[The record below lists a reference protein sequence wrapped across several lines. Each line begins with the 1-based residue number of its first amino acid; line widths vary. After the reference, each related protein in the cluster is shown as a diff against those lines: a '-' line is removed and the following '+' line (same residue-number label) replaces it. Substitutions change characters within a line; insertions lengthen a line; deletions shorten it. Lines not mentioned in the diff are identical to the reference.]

1 MLVRDTIRMK
11 GPVARHEVAK
21 ITGLT
26 PSAVTVI
33 VNEFIEAGVIKEV
46 GWGESSGGR
55 RPVML
60 ELNPQAGYIFVV
72 RLQGGEILTA
82 LLDLSDGI
90 ISSNLT
96 RTGQTRP
103 EDVVRLVGEDF
114 DTYLRDLGIKTEN
127 VLWCGVATPGLIDY
141 ATGTIERS
149 TNLGWHRV
157 PLRQMLSA
165 RLGGVPVC
173 IENNSNAAALAEQRY
188 GSGRGCTNL
197 IYLNLSVGISGGI
210 VIDGEIYGGA
220 KGYAGEIGH
229 MMLMPYAGTK
239 CRCGRHGCFEAICGI
254 GAILDRIRNEVSQE
268 TLASCG
274 LTRDGLTIED
284 VIRPPLI
291 EVPQVKQ
298 ILTQTGRVIGL
309 VVANL
314 VHIFN
319 PEMVILGGELPRAG
333 RMFMDVIRREA
344 RDMATEK
351 IMEAVKIVESS
362 MVQDPQLRGAYAQAL
377 GNAFT
382 LNHWGR
388 RE

>member
-1 MLVRDTIRMK
+1 MRTTRSASNSKGVKVHNRLLVRDTIRMK

-127 VLWCGVATPGLIDY
+127 VLWC
-141 ATGTIERS
+141 
-149 TNLGWHRV
+149 
-157 PLRQMLSA
+157 
-165 RLGGVPVC
+165 
-173 IENNSNAAALAEQRY
+173 
-188 GSGRGCTNL
+188 
-197 IYLNLSVGISGGI
+197 
-210 VIDGEIYGGA
+210 
-220 KGYAGEIGH
+220 EIG
-229 MMLMPYAGTK
+229 K
-239 CRCGRHGCFEAICGI
+239 
-254 GAILDRIRNEVSQE
+254 S
-268 TLASCG
+268 
-274 LTRDGLTIED
+274 
-284 VIRPPLI
+284 
-291 EVPQVKQ
+291 
-298 ILTQTGRVIGL
+298 
-309 VVANL
+309 VV
-314 VHIFN
+314 
-319 PEMVILGGELPRAG
+319 
-333 RMFMDVIRREA
+333 
-344 RDMATEK
+344 
-351 IMEAVKIVESS
+351 
-362 MVQDPQLRGAYAQAL
+362 
-377 GNAFT
+377 
-382 LNHWGR
+382 
-388 RE
+388 